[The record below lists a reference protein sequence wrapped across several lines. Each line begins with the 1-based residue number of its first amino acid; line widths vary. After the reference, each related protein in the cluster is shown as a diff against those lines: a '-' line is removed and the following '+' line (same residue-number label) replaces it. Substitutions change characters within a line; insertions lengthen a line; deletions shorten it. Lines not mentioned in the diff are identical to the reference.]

1 MRERLRH
8 RTDRAISRT
17 SSLVQVTSLTLTV
30 PGSVDAEELEGEIVT
45 ALADRLRDDHG
56 YELVTGAGPGSTG
69 THNEHPLHPTGS
81 IVIDRKPGVLQVK
94 LRGVGVNAHDL
105 FTGVSSE
112 LEQRHEGLRAE
123 IG

>member
-1 MRERLRH
+1 M
-8 RTDRAISRT
+8 
-17 SSLVQVTSLTLTV
+17 QVTSLTLTV
-30 PGSVDAEELEGEIVT
+30 PGSVDFEKLEGEIVM

-56 YELVTGAGPGSTG
+56 YELVTGAGPASTG

-81 IVIDRKPGVLQVK
+81 IVIDRKPGALQVK
-94 LRGVGVNAHDL
+94 LRGVEANAHDL